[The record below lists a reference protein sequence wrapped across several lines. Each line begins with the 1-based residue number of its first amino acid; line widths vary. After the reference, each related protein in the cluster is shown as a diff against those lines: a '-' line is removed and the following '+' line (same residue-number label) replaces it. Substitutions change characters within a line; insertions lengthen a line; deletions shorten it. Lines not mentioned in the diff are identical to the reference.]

1 MPAPTAAHLTAQA
14 DILDVFARAHQADV
28 LHFAENTVEKMDWYD
43 GTGQRLDGTKVYAEA
58 KDRSEKSGKGT
69 KFHQLAYK
77 EHNNRI
83 GLILDTT
90 KAELFDHD
98 SYFINRFES
107 ATPEFEYDY
116 YEVHL
121 TAQVKKSVDHFGV
134 AEMEMKNCGLSRE
147 SFYILPKHWK
157 LIGRRKADGTL
168 ELITGDEQISHTLD
182 N

>member
-1 MPAPTAAHLTAQA
+1 MPAPTASHLTAQA
-14 DILDVFARAHQADV
+14 DILDAFAKAHQIDV
-28 LHFAENTVEKMDWYD
+28 LDFAENTVETGGWYD
-43 GTGQRLDGTKVYAEA
+43 GSGRRPDGTPVYAEA

-90 KAELFDHD
+90 KAQLFDHD

-107 ATPEFEYDY
+107 ALPEFEFDY

-121 TAQVKKSVDHFGV
+121 TPKVRKSVDHFGV
-134 AEMEMKNCGLSRE
+134 AEMQMKNCGLSRDT
-147 SFYILPKHWK
+147 FYILPKHWK
-157 LIGRRKADGTL
+157 LIGRRRTDGSL
-168 ELITGDEQISHTLD
+168 ELTTGDEQIAHTLD